1 MHDDGSMKWRA
12 RQGKRIEASSSLW
25 YRYANDM
32 SYPTGGAQRRSL
44 PLSLRRTPGR
54 PKGGALTSSRAV
66 HVRGE
71 ASRTP
76 RAPCHA

>member
-1 MHDDGSMKWRA
+1 MRDVGSRERHASQASW
-12 RQGKRIEASSSLW
+12 IEATLDERQRSDIDRSCLT
-25 YRYANDM
+25 R
-32 SYPTGGAQRRSL
+32 GAQRRSL

-76 RAPCHA
+76 RAPRHA